1 MPTDGCPAIIFDF
14 GMQACYIPHYFG
26 TADKTLK
33 VELYRIKMHRTQ
45 ITAYLAPK
53 VFVNQ
58 AAAEL
63 KGVQAVHGRLVIAGG
78 PPQTS
83 YWAQNTWLE
92 PRTLRIRSITDGA
105 KALRAI
111 QRNWIMYSF
120 RWHRRS
126 TLIQEKLPHVSA
138 RPLRFPEPVPQSPL
152 GSWTLLAPDLV
163 LASARCSSAFPH
175 GEVRFVESKQGPPCR
190 AYLKLWEVFCRI
202 QKMPAAGDAC
212 LDAGASPGRWTWVLQ
227 QLGARVL
234 AGDRA
239 DPAPE
244 IMRLAG
250 VKFRKG
256 NVFSILPDQDNR
268 FDWIFCDMACYPEKL
283 LDWVSIWLN
292 SGKCRNFVCTLKFQG
307 NSHYGVI
314 KKFAALQHTAFLH
327 LTHNKHELT
336 WISLNVSSHN
346 KK

>member
-1 MPTDGCPAIIFDF
+1 
-14 GMQACYIPHYFG
+14 MQQN
-26 TADKTLK
+26 
-33 VELYRIKMHRTQ
+33 Q

-53 VFVNQ
+53 GFVNQ
-58 AAAEL
+58 AVAEL
-63 KGVQAVHGRLVIAGG
+63 KGVQAVHGRLVIADG

-92 PRTLRIRSITDGA
+92 SRTLRIQSITDGA

-111 QRNWIMYSF
+111 QRNWTMYSF

-163 LASARCSSAFPH
+163 LSSALCSSAFPH
-175 GEVRFVESKQGPPCR
+175 GEVRFVESKLGPPCR
-190 AYLKLWEVFCRI
+190 AYLKLWEVFSRI
-202 QKMPAAGDAC
+202 QKMPAPGDAC
-212 LDAGASPGRWTWVLQ
+212 LDAGASPGGWTWVLQ
-227 QLGARVL
+227 QLGASVL
-234 AGDRA
+234 AVDRA
-239 DPAPE
+239 HVAPE
-244 IMRLAG
+244 IMQLPG
-250 VKFRKG
+250 VTFRRG
-256 NVFSILPDQDNR
+256 DAFSILPDQDSR

-283 LDWVSIWLN
+283 LDWVSTWLN

-307 NSHYGVI
+307 DSHYGVI
-314 KKFAALQHTAFLH
+314 KKFTALPHTAFLH

-336 WISLNVSSHN
+336 WISLNVSSHD
-346 KK
+346 

>member
-1 MPTDGCPAIIFDF
+1 
-14 GMQACYIPHYFG
+14 MQQ
-26 TADKTLK
+26 
-33 VELYRIKMHRTQ
+33 TQ

-53 VFVNQ
+53 GFVNQ
-58 AAAEL
+58 TAAEL

-83 YWAQNTWLE
+83 CWAQNTWLE

-190 AYLKLWEVFCRI
+190 AYLKLWEVFSRI
-202 QKMPAAGDAC
+202 QKMPAPGDAC
-212 LDAGASPGRWTWVLQ
+212 LDAGASPGGWTWVLQ
-227 QLGARVL
+227 QLEANVL
-234 AGDRA
+234 AVDRA

-244 IMRLAG
+244 IMRLTG
-250 VKFRKG
+250 VTFRKG
-256 NVFSILPDQDNR
+256 NAFSILPDQDSR
-268 FDWIFCDMACYPEKL
+268 FDWIFCDVACYPEKL
-283 LDWVSIWLN
+283 LEWVSIWLN
-292 SGKCRNFVCTLKFQG
+292 SGKCRNFVCTVKFQG
-307 NSHYGVI
+307 NSHYDVI
-314 KKFAALQHTAFLH
+314 KKFAALPHTAFLH
-327 LTHNKHELT
+327 LSHNKHELT

-346 KK
+346 

>member
-111 QRNWIMYSF
+111 QRNWILCSF

-202 QKMPAAGDAC
+202 QKIPAAGDAC

>member
-1 MPTDGCPAIIFDF
+1 MIEWSSLPRIRTHAPGQPDRSLDLAVKWNIV
-14 GMQACYIPHYFG
+14 MQQ
-26 TADKTLK
+26 
-33 VELYRIKMHRTQ
+33 TQ

-53 VFVNQ
+53 GFVNQ

-63 KGVQAVHGRLVIAGG
+63 KEVQAVHGRLVIAGG

-83 YWAQNTWLE
+83 CWAQNTWLE

-138 RPLRFPEPVPQSPL
+138 RPLRFPEPAPQSPL

-175 GEVRFVESKQGPPCR
+175 GEVRFVEIKQGPPCR
-190 AYLKLWEVFCRI
+190 AYLKLWEVFSRI
-202 QKMPAAGDAC
+202 QKMPAPGDAC
-212 LDAGASPGRWTWVLQ
+212 LDAGASPGGWTWVLQ
-227 QLGARVL
+227 QLGASVL
-234 AGDRA
+234 AVDRA

-244 IMRLAG
+244 IIQLPG
-250 VKFRKG
+250 VTFRKG
-256 NVFSILPDQDNR
+256 NAFSILPDKDSR
-268 FDWIFCDMACYPEKL
+268 FDWIFCDVACYPEKL
-283 LDWVSIWLN
+283 LEWVSIWLN
-292 SGKCRNFVCTLKFQG
+292 SGKCRHFVCTVKFQG

-314 KKFAALQHTAFLH
+314 KKFAALPHTAFLH
-327 LTHNKHELT
+327 LSHNKHELT

-346 KK
+346 

>member
-1 MPTDGCPAIIFDF
+1 
-14 GMQACYIPHYFG
+14 MQQ
-26 TADKTLK
+26 
-33 VELYRIKMHRTQ
+33 TQ

-53 VFVNQ
+53 GFVNQ

-63 KGVQAVHGRLVIAGG
+63 KGVQAVHGRLVIASG

-92 PRTLRIRSITDGA
+92 PRKLRIRSITDGA

-163 LASARCSSAFPH
+163 LASARCSSVFPH
-175 GEVRFVESKQGPPCR
+175 GEVRLVESKQGPPCR
-190 AYLKLWEVFCRI
+190 AYLKLWEVFSRI
-202 QKMPAAGDAC
+202 QKMPAPGDAC
-212 LDAGASPGRWTWVLQ
+212 LDAGASPGGWTWVLQ
-227 QLGARVL
+227 QLGASVL
-234 AGDRA
+234 AVDRA
-239 DPAPE
+239 DPVPE
-244 IMRLAG
+244 IMRLPG
-250 VKFRKG
+250 VTFRKG
-256 NVFSILPDQDNR
+256 NAFSILPDPDSR
-268 FDWIFCDMACYPEKL
+268 FDWIFCDVACYPEKL

-292 SGKCRNFVCTLKFQG
+292 SENV
-307 NSHYGVI
+307 
-314 KKFAALQHTAFLH
+314 A
-327 LTHNKHELT
+327 
-336 WISLNVSSHN
+336 ISYAR
-346 KK
+346 